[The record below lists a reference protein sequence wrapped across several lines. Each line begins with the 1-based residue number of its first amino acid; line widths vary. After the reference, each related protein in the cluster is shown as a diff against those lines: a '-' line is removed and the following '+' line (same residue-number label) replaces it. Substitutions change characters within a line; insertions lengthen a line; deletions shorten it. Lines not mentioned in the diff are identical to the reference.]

1 MLNIEKQNIIVT
13 GASGG
18 IGNSIVEKLYNA
30 GANILATGTNVEKL
44 NSIKKR
50 FDRINILPFDI
61 SNHDKIENFIDEAS
75 GILGGNLNCLINN
88 AGITKDN
95 LFLRM
100 KDDEW
105 NDVININLNSNYK
118 LTKIVIKDMIKAKW
132 GRIVNISSDAAKIGN
147 PGQSNYVASKS
158 AIEGLTRTIANE
170 VASRGITVNCVAP
183 GFIKTEILDSVD
195 KKRLSM
201 MEEKI
206 PLGRIGNVD
215 EIASAVY
222 YLSSEESSYITG
234 QVLHVNGGLT
244 M

>member
-1 MLNIEKQNIIVT
+1 MKNVLIT
-13 GASGG
+13 GATGG
-18 IGNSIVEKLYNA
+18 IGQSLVNVFHSSGYNVC
-30 GANILATGTNVEKL
+30 GTGTNVEKL
-44 NSIKKR
+44 NLLEKKYDDRFKGIQCDLSDDIQIKDLVAKTNK
-50 FDRINILPFDI
+50 FYGSINI
-61 SNHDKIENFIDEAS
+61 
-75 GILGGNLNCLINN
+75 LINN

-105 NDVININLNSNYK
+105 NDVININLNSNFK

-147 PGQSNYVASKS
+147 SGQANYVASKS

-206 PLGRIGNVD
+206 PLGRIGNVN

-222 YLSSEESSYITG
+222 FLSSEESSYITG

>member
-1 MLNIEKQNIIVT
+1 
-13 GASGG
+13 
-18 IGNSIVEKLYNA
+18 
-30 GANILATGTNVEKL
+30 
-44 NSIKKR
+44 
-50 FDRINILPFDI
+50 
-61 SNHDKIENFIDEAS
+61 
-75 GILGGNLNCLINN
+75 
-88 AGITKDN
+88 
-95 LFLRM
+95 M

-195 KKRLSM
+195 KNRLGM